1 MLLGRAYFQEIASRL
16 LLVLAGVVFLIGIGA
31 SIRASSTSQGAPLGI
46 ALSLVPL
53 IIGQALPYFIPV
65 ALMTAVVVTYGRMA
79 GDGEAVACFT
89 SGKRPLSLLGAAMGA
104 ALLVGGMSYPF
115 ASEVVPDLYRSMR
128 ELRAR
133 VPLAALENINP
144 GASELHFGGLHLSW
158 NGRRP
163 DGAMQEVLLAWS
175 TGRGEGEE
183 DAAEPTAD
191 PESEPL
197 VVPVIEPTVG
207 PVSVDPDGVVRP
219 MAQGRSEFRL
229 RADAGRMRV
238 QNGVLV
244 FAFEQVRWVPGGEHN
259 GEIQLEVPIAD
270 LQDERTPRQKA
281 KDMTTSDIRAALAVG
296 LETEEQTDSH
306 RYVMWQRRATA
317 LASLP
322 LALIGALLG
331 WRLRRGGFLA
341 ALAASLGML
350 LMVFYP
356 AYFLAEGMHK
366 AGTLDPVVAAWVP
379 ISVLVPVAAV
389 LLWRAGRAH

>member
-1 MLLGRAYFQEIASRL
+1 MLLGRAYFREIASRL
-16 LLVLAGVVFLIGIGA
+16 LLVLAGVVFLVGIGA
-31 SIRASSTSQGAPLGI
+31 SIRASSTSQGAPLSI

-89 SGKRPLSLLGAAMGA
+89 SGKRPLSMLGAAIGA
-104 ALLVGGMSYPF
+104 ALLVGGLSYPF

-158 NGRRP
+158 SGRRP
-163 DGAMQEVLLAWS
+163 DGAMQEVLLAWT
-175 TGRGEGEE
+175 TGSDEAVAEGEAE
-183 DAAEPTAD
+183 GEAEQLTELPEPDA
-191 PESEPL
+191 
-197 VVPVIEPTVG
+197 
-207 PVSVDPDGVVRP
+207 DGVVRP
-219 MAQGRSEFRL
+219 EVRGRSEFRL
-229 RADAGRMRV
+229 RADAGWMTV
-238 QNGVLV
+238 EDGVLAFV
-244 FAFEQVRWVPGGEHN
+244 FEQIRRVPGGESD
-259 GEIQLEVPIAD
+259 GRILLQVPIDD
-270 LQDERTPRQKA
+270 LQQDRSPTRKA
-281 KDMTTSDIRAALAVG
+281 KDMTTSEIKAELATDLQSEEKIRGHKYIL
-296 LETEEQTDSH
+296 
-306 RYVMWQRRATA
+306 WQRRATA

-341 ALAASLGML
+341 ALAASLAML

-366 AGTLDPVVAAWVP
+366 AGTLDPVLAAWLP
-379 ISVLVPVAAV
+379 IGVLVPIAGF
-389 LLWRAGRAH
+389 LLWRAGRAT